1 MKKIALLFLIS
12 RAMKKLMLR
21 LNLWLV
27 FVILVETIGIT
38 GAAANSVPE
47 LQRFSQSEYLM
58 GVEFRID
65 LYARS
70 EMDAA
75 RAFKVAFTRIADL
88 EQCMSN
94 YRADSELSQLCRLA
108 KTDEAI
114 KISTELW
121 EVLVYAQRISHLSD
135 GAFDVTIGR
144 VTKLWRRAR
153 RQRELPSEQRLEEEL
168 QFVGFDKLM
177 LNPLDQSVTI
187 STPGLLI
194 DLGAIG
200 KGYAADEAL
209 KSLEKLGITQA
220 VVNASG
226 DVRFG
231 APPPNSTGWPTGIGA
246 LSAAGPPILL
256 QPQSHCAVAT
266 SGDAFQFIEIDGKRY
281 SHILDPRTG
290 MPIQIRSSVSVWATN
305 GMAADALASAVS
317 VLGPRRGQRLM
328 RKLPDVEALVIWDRD
343 GDGEGAM
350 FHTRDFPLAK

>member
-1 MKKIALLFLIS
+1 
-12 RAMKKLMLR
+12 MLR
-21 LNLWLV
+21 LFSFLV
-27 FVILVETIGIT
+27 FVVLVETIGIT
-38 GAAANSVPE
+38 GTAAYSAPE

-58 GVEFRID
+58 GVKFRID

-70 EMDAA
+70 EMDAT
-75 RAFKVAFTRIADL
+75 RAFEVTFSRIADL

-94 YRADSELSQLCRLA
+94 YRADSELSQLCSNA
-108 KTDEAI
+108 TANEAI
-114 KISTELW
+114 KVSDELW
-121 EVLVYAQRISHLSD
+121 EVLMYAKRMSHLSH

-153 RQRELPSEQRLEEEL
+153 RQRELPSEQRLVEEL

-177 LNPLDQSVTI
+177 LNPFDQSVTI

-209 KSLEKLGITQA
+209 KSLEKLGITRA

-231 APPPNSTGWPTGIGA
+231 AAPPNSAGWPTGIGA

-256 QPQSHCAVAT
+256 QPQSHGAVAT
-266 SGDAFQFIEIDGKRY
+266 SGDAFQFVEIDGKRY

-290 MPIQIRSSVSVWATN
+290 MPIQVRSSVSVWAAN
-305 GMAADALASAVS
+305 GMEADALASAVS
-317 VLGPRRGQRLM
+317 VLGPRRGLRLV

-343 GDGEGAM
+343 GDGKGAM
-350 FHTRDFPLAK
+350 FRTREFPLAK

>member
-1 MKKIALLFLIS
+1 MLFLIS
-12 RAMKKLMLR
+12 RSVEKPMLR
-21 LNLWLV
+21 LFSFLV
-27 FVILVETIGIT
+27 FAVLVVTIGIT
-38 GAAANSVPE
+38 GAFANNVLE
-47 LQRFSQSEYLM
+47 LQRFSRSEYLM

-70 EMDAA
+70 EMDAT
-75 RAFKVAFTRIADL
+75 RAFKVAFSRIADL

-94 YRADSELSQLCRLA
+94 YRVDSELSQLCSNA
-108 KTDEAI
+108 TPNEAI
-114 KISTELW
+114 KVSNELW
-121 EVLVYAQRISHLSD
+121 EVLVYAKQMSHWSH

-153 RQRELPSEQRLEEEL
+153 RQRELPSEQRLGEEL
-168 QFVGFDKLM
+168 QFVGFEKLM
-177 LNPLDQSVTI
+177 LNPIDQSVTI
-187 STPGLLI
+187 RTPGLLI

-200 KGYAADEAL
+200 KGYAADEAM
-209 KSLEKLGITQA
+209 KILEELGITRA

-231 APPPNSTGWPTGIGA
+231 AAPPNSTGWPTGIGA
-246 LSAAGPPILL
+246 LSSAGPPILL
-256 QPQSHCAVAT
+256 QPQSYGAVAT

-290 MPIQIRSSVSVWATN
+290 MPIQVRSSVSVWAAT

-317 VLGPRRGQRLM
+317 VLGPRRGLRLV

-343 GDGEGAM
+343 GDGKGAV
-350 FHTRDFPLAK
+350 FRTREFPLAK